1 MLFKLKMRKVAQS
14 LFDVEFFIK
23 NLLILQ
29 PLLTVLKTTDFFR
42 IPNSVISIMSALR
55 ECLRPNCVLVSW
67 FFPNLFREIFRHR
80 LCLV

>member
-1 MLFKLKMRKVAQS
+1 MRKVAQS

-55 ECLRPNCVLVSW
+55 ECLRPNCVLTD
-67 FFPNLFREIFRHR
+67 FFLKMEILTKKSAIIRSM
-80 LCLV
+80 